1 MTNLLIIVG
10 TSLLLVLVPRPAC
23 LAFQQ
28 PPPLSLSCLN
38 SRTGAAITIVDRL
51 PPTHRHRS
59 SIGSGIIARAS
70 YYSADDDDDDDE
82 EEGYEIRRDT
92 SANRRRQ
99 STPRVET
106 TFGADNVPVEQRP
119 SNEYLNLI
127 QQPTFGWASQES
139 GDAGLVLRLAI
150 TYVAFFV
157 LV

>member
-1 MTNLLIIVG
+1 MTNPLIIVG

-38 SRTGAAITIVDRL
+38 SRTGASIIVDRR
-51 PPTHRHRS
+51 PPTHRNRS

>member
-1 MTNLLIIVG
+1 MTNPLIVVG
-10 TSLLLVLVPRPAC
+10 TSLLLVARPAC
-23 LAFQQ
+23 LALQQ
-28 PPPLSLSCLN
+28 PPLLSLSCLN
-38 SRTGAAITIVDRL
+38 SRTGAAIIVDRR
-51 PPTHRHRS
+51 PPTHRNRS

-106 TFGADNVPVEQRP
+106 TFGAENVPVEQRP